1 MQRLNCTFAR
11 DTDDKSYYDSLTD
24 GWGDDGK
31 VLVVIG
37 CGLTPVKILFRLRL
51 QKICTRRNTTTTCK
65 GSTHG
70 LTYKMNV
77 YIKFNK
83 KIFISK
89 N

>member
-1 MQRLNCTFAR
+1 MPLN
-11 DTDDKSYYDSLTD
+11 L
-24 GWGDDGK
+24 K
-31 VLVVIG
+31 VSFDLSDFEEVVIG

-51 QKICTRRNTTTTCK
+51 QKIYPQCNTTTTCK

-70 LTYKMNV
+70 LTSKMNV

-83 KIFISK
+83 KIYISK